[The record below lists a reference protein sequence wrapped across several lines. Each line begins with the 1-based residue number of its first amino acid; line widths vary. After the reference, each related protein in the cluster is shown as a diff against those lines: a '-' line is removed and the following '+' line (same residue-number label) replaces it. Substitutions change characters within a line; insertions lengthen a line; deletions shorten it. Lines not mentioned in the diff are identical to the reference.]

1 MIEAISQVGIVIFGL
16 VAVYLTQEKK
26 EERRRWACVFGL
38 LSQPFW
44 FISAAINYQPGILFI
59 SFVYALI
66 WLKGFYTNWVV
77 PYVNRDQTSNRSGL

>member
-1 MIEAISQVGIVIFGL
+1 MMDIISQVGIVLFGL
-16 VAVYLTQEKK
+16 VAVYLTQDKR
-26 EERRRWACVFGL
+26 EERRKWACIFGL

-44 FISAAINYQPGILFI
+44 FISAASNNQPGVLFI

-77 PYVNRDQTSNRSGL
+77 PYVDSNKTTS